1 MRSCSCGVLPLLMLA
16 TPGLAQQAPAPTV
29 PEAAQQEPQTPAQGS
44 SGAAVELPTVKI
56 IVTPSEPAK
65 RRAAAPRSGGKAKAA
80 PAAGVVS
87 AETAAALQ
95 SAVKLDAARE
105 GLMPKTGAN
114 SYELSRQDIQALP
127 QGDNAPLD
135 KVLLQAPGVYQDS
148 AINGGIHIRDEHGNI
163 QYRINGIQLPDG
175 VSGFG
180 QVLETSIVGNMAV
193 LTGALPAQYG
203 LRTAGVVD
211 IQTRTGTAQP
221 SGEVGIY
228 GGSHGTLSSNIQY
241 GGANGNTQYFFTGR
255 WLQNN
260 LGIENPTSS
269 VEAIHD
275 QTQQEKFFSYVSTVL
290 PNNSRWTMI
299 TGAADGHYQ
308 IPNNPGQPV
317 QYYFSPNSSTPA
329 RTGFDSAKL
338 NENQLE
344 QNYYGVL
351 AFQQSTAFA
360 DYQFSYFSR
369 YSSLH
374 YTPDLIGDLMFNGIA
389 TDVTRSSFLN
399 GIQADGAF
407 RIAPDH
413 TLRAGIAVSGEQTD
427 VTNNATVF
435 LVGPAHA
442 AQNGQMLVANSR
454 LRLQIPPV
462 RRRASARL
470 GSPRTSLASS
480 PAFTFRTNGKSRA
493 S

>member
-1 MRSCSCGVLPLLMLA
+1 
-16 TPGLAQQAPAPTV
+16 
-29 PEAAQQEPQTPAQGS
+29 
-44 SGAAVELPTVKI
+44 
-56 IVTPSEPAK
+56 
-65 RRAAAPRSGGKAKAA
+65 
-80 PAAGVVS
+80 
-87 AETAAALQ
+87 
-95 SAVKLDAARE
+95 
-105 GLMPKTGAN
+105 
-114 SYELSRQDIQALP
+114 
-127 QGDNAPLD
+127 
-135 KVLLQAPGVYQDS
+135 
-148 AINGGIHIRDEHGNI
+148 
-163 QYRINGIQLPDG
+163 
-175 VSGFG
+175 
-180 QVLETSIVGNMAV
+180 MAV
-193 LTGALPAQYG
+193 VTGALPAQYG

-211 IQTRTGTAQP
+211 IQTRMGTAEP

-241 GGANGNTQYFFTGR
+241 GGVNGNTQYFFTGR

-290 PNNSRWTMI
+290 PNNSRWTMM

-317 QYYFSPNSSTPA
+317 RYSSAPIPHLGSN
-329 RTGFDSAKL
+329 RFRFCKL

-389 TDVTRSSFLN
+389 TDVSRIELPERHSS
-399 GIQADGAF
+399 
-407 RIAPDH
+407 R
-413 TLRAGIAVSGEQTD
+413 
-427 VTNNATVF
+427 
-435 LVGPAHA
+435 
-442 AQNGQMLVANSR
+442 
-454 LRLQIPPV
+454 
-462 RRRASARL
+462 
-470 GSPRTSLASS
+470 
-480 PAFTFRTNGKSRA
+480 
-493 S
+493 